1 MILCNFHVVISCV
14 GESVVSEST
23 LKGGV
28 STSGVHDTS
37 VDRGEEEGEEEGEET
52 STTAD
57 TEHSEAA
64 TQETR

>member
-23 LKGGV
+23 LKGGE
-28 STSGVHDTS
+28 STSGVHDTL
-37 VDRGEEEGEEEGEET
+37 VDRGEEGEGEET